1 MRYPKPIIPDGE
13 VPEDRATLLRRYKAF
28 LKVEEGRIQ
37 LRHRQTQE
45 GLRICQE
52 RTDLIDHVLQCLW
65 RDLPKVMK
73 PAPKAEPRFSMIATG
88 GYARGIMNRFSDI
101 DLSLVIP
108 GNKLNLTE
116 DEAKFSPEFNLFL
129 EDLGF
134 KVSRATDCVG
144 GRIAQANKDNLTK
157 TALVVMRFIGGNRQA
172 FEELQPRYLKECIE
186 GQEVK
191 FLQAQMEALRERHNN
206 QENTPFVQQPNVKEG
221 CGGLRDYQSLSW
233 VCFAKLGITDLS
245 ELVEKKM
252 LDRRGWNELRR
263 AHDFLLRV
271 RNEMHYHEK
280 RAQDVLGMKLQGPI
294 ATHLGY
300 KGAHMTE
307 RIQAFMH
314 DYYLHARNMLL
325 QSSKLMDKFNLL
337 YLAPGESSSLMSKL
351 VTKIKPGSKSKI
363 ERFDGFYV
371 EHGRIF
377 AEHERVFREDPQRLM
392 RLFLYTQQRNVRLSP
407 DLFDMVRDT
416 SLVNAEFRYSKAGR
430 EVFLAILEKKGDVA
444 RVLRQMHRCDFLGRY
459 MPEFGALTLRIQN
472 ELFHHYAADEHTL
485 RCIDH
490 LDDLAGTQQK
500 GMEFYQQL
508 FREMLDPAILYLAL
522 LMHDTGRAANKKTH
536 ADESTILADKV
547 CRRLQIKGE
556 RRNQLL
562 FLVDNHLLMFYTAIK
577 QNPDDPQV
585 IEQFAKVVKTR
596 ENLDALLVMTMAD
609 SKGVGEGGW
618 TGFKDA
624 ALRGLFYNT
633 VRYLAAPAD
642 FMARATVPLDDLKG
656 KVMAELNKSYAR
668 EVDAHFE
675 HMPRAYFNFRKPS
688 TIANHLRQFREFYEQ
703 VAESKDDMALMPVL
717 RWEDKP
723 AEGCSK
729 LVVCGWDRHLLL
741 ARVAGALAAET
752 LSIVSADFYQ
762 RADHLVLDVF
772 RVSTTNFQPVT
783 GENTRKRVQK
793 AVHEALRTENFDF
806 SARIPARSKL
816 LLASDLQVDVPQW
829 VYINNRIS
837 TDSSVIELQAADRI
851 GLLYDVFM
859 AIGKLGYSVTHARIG
874 TERGVAV
881 DAIYIQDVAGKKI
894 EDKEKIMELKAVLET
909 EVLQRG

>member
-1 MRYPKPIIPDGE
+1 
-13 VPEDRATLLRRYKAF
+13 
-28 LKVEEGRIQ
+28 
-37 LRHRQTQE
+37 
-45 GLRICQE
+45 
-52 RTDLIDHVLQCLW
+52 
-65 RDLPKVMK
+65 
-73 PAPKAEPRFSMIATG
+73 
-88 GYARGIMNRFSDI
+88 
-101 DLSLVIP
+101 
-108 GNKLNLTE
+108 
-116 DEAKFSPEFNLFL
+116 
-129 EDLGF
+129 
-134 KVSRATDCVG
+134 
-144 GRIAQANKDNLTK
+144 
-157 TALVVMRFIGGNRQA
+157 
-172 FEELQPRYLKECIE
+172 
-186 GQEVK
+186 
-191 FLQAQMEALRERHNN
+191 
-206 QENTPFVQQPNVKEG
+206 
-221 CGGLRDYQSLSW
+221 
-233 VCFAKLGITDLS
+233 
-245 ELVEKKM
+245 
-252 LDRRGWNELRR
+252 
-263 AHDFLLRV
+263 
-271 RNEMHYHEK
+271 
-280 RAQDVLGMKLQGPI
+280 
-294 ATHLGY
+294 
-300 KGAHMTE
+300 
-307 RIQAFMH
+307 
-314 DYYLHARNMLL
+314 
-325 QSSKLMDKFNLL
+325 
-337 YLAPGESSSLMSKL
+337 
-351 VTKIKPGSKSKI
+351 
-363 ERFDGFYV
+363 
-371 EHGRIF
+371 
-377 AEHERVFREDPQRLM
+377 
-392 RLFLYTQQRNVRLSP
+392 
-407 DLFDMVRDT
+407 
-416 SLVNAEFRYSKAGR
+416 
-430 EVFLAILEKKGDVA
+430 
-444 RVLRQMHRCDFLGRY
+444 
-459 MPEFGALTLRIQN
+459 
-472 ELFHHYAADEHTL
+472 
-485 RCIDH
+485 
-490 LDDLAGTQQK
+490 
-500 GMEFYQQL
+500 
-508 FREMLDPAILYLAL
+508 MLDPAILYLAL

-729 LVVCGWDRHLLL
+729 LMVCGWDRHLLL